1 MNERKWMTMVDE
13 SEKWSCWLLVQHAD
27 DDAVD
32 DVKDEN
38 VDDYWASCGNR
49 MEESMVTN

>member
-1 MNERKWMTMVDE
+1 MTMMVDE

-27 DDAVD
+27 DDDDDAVDD